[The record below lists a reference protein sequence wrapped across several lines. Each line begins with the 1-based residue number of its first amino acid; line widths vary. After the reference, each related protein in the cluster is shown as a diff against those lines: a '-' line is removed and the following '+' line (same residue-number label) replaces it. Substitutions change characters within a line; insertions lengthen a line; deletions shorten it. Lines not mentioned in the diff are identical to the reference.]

1 MLDTESQSV
10 TMPRTSKPAWNQWLT
25 LSRLYAL
32 LAAATV
38 SVGICGAAGIQREP
52 PSAIRN
58 AWAQVDAPQRFQRLA
73 HSLSLS
79 VHRHLGS
86 DLVVPAEA
94 FSQLG
99 KGQQAFSLPTQI
111 YAKDGRPQP
120 TPPTALVGEHA
131 TSQRLVTSSRTQVV
145 HDGAELQQ
153 ATLKAQAGD
162 TILLAPGI
170 YVLRSR
176 LSQRQDGRPD
186 APITVRAQ
194 RPGDVQIRMS
204 GGTIHQTHAHWIYE
218 NLTIEGHCGPRGQP
232 CEHAFHVVGAARHVV
247 IRNNLIR
254 NFTAHIKING
264 ENGQFPD
271 GGLFQFNTLSNDTA
285 IASDILTPF
294 DLVGASHWVVADNQ
308 VSHFIKATS
317 HYPSYG
323 LFMKG
328 GGEGGRIERNIV
340 MCAVGGDV
348 SHGGSRVGISLG
360 GGLTGPRFCPD
371 GRCLFEHKG
380 GVIRNNVI
388 VDCND
393 VGIDNNRATQ
403 SVIAHNTV
411 IRTLG
416 IGLRATPSDAT
427 VYGNVADGPIQAR
440 QGSTIRLDHNHR
452 GDARQF
458 PSGWQNPPARI
469 PTHRLVSD
477 DFCGRPRPTTTLPGA
492 FHQAGGCQ
500 DVTPAP

>member
-10 TMPRTSKPAWNQWLT
+10 TMPRTSKHARNQWVT

-32 LAAATV
+32 LAAAAV
-38 SVGICGAAGIQREP
+38 SAGICGAAGIQSEP
-52 PSAIRN
+52 PSVIRN
-58 AWAQVDAPQRFQRLA
+58 AWAQVDAPQRFERLA

-86 DLVVPAEA
+86 DLVIPAEA

-99 KGQQAFSLPTQI
+99 KGQQAFPLPPQT
-111 YAKDGRPQP
+111 YALDGRPQP
-120 TPPTALVGEHA
+120 TSTAALRTMPAPRPQLASGGRSHLVK
-131 TSQRLVTSSRTQVV
+131 
-145 HDGAELQQ
+145 DGAALQR
-153 ATLKAQAGD
+153 ATLHAQAGD

-176 LSQRQDGRPD
+176 LSQSQDGRPD

-194 RPGDVQIRMS
+194 RPGDVRLQMS
-204 GGTIHQTHAHWIYE
+204 GGTIHQTHAYWIYE

-254 NFTAHIKING
+254 NFSAHIKVNG
-264 ENGQFPD
+264 ANGQFPD

-285 IASDILTPF
+285 LASDILTPF

-308 VSHFIKATS
+308 VSHFIKASS

-328 GGEGGRIERNIV
+328 GGAGGRIERNLV
-340 MCAVGGDV
+340 MCAIGGDV

-427 VYGNVADGPIQAR
+427 VYGNVVDGPIQAR
-440 QGSTIRLDHNHR
+440 QGSTIKLDHNHR
-452 GDARQF
+452 SDARQF
-458 PSGWQNPPARI
+458 PSGWQSPPARI
-469 PTHRLVSD
+469 PTHSLVSD
-477 DFCGRPRPTTTLPGA
+477 DFCGRPRPATTLPGA

-500 DVTPAP
+500 DVTPAQ

>member
-1 MLDTESQSV
+1 MRNGWAETE
-10 TMPRTSKPAWNQWLT
+10 
-25 LSRLYAL
+25 
-32 LAAATV
+32 
-38 SVGICGAAGIQREP
+38 
-52 PSAIRN
+52 
-58 AWAQVDAPQRFQRLA
+58 APQRLEKLA
-73 HSLSLS
+73 HSLRLAW
-79 VHRHLGS
+79 HRQLGS
-86 DLVVPAEA
+86 GLEA
-94 FSQLG
+94 PVEAVSQLG
-99 KGQQAFSLPTQI
+99 KGQQPVSLPTQI
-111 YAKDGRPQP
+111 YGADGRPLP
-120 TPPTALVGEHA
+120 TPPTDLDHERAPL
-131 TSQRLVTSSRTQVV
+131 QRLASSSRTQVV
-145 HDGAELQQ
+145 HDGAELQR
-153 ATLKAQAGD
+153 AALKAQAGD
-162 TILLAPGI
+162 IILLAPGI

-176 LSQRQDGRPD
+176 LSQSRDGRPD

-194 RPGDVQIRMS
+194 RPGEVRLRME
-204 GGTIHQTHAHWIYE
+204 GGTIHQSRAYWLYE
-218 NLTIEGHCGPRGQP
+218 NLLIEGHCGPVGQA

-247 IRNNLIR
+247 IRNNRIQ
-254 NFTAHIKING
+254 NFSAHIKVNG

-285 IASDILTPF
+285 LATEILTPF

-328 GGEGGRIERNIV
+328 GGEGGRIERNLV
-340 MCAVGGDV
+340 MCAIGGDV

-427 VYGNVADGPIQAR
+427 VYGNVVDGPIQAR
-440 QGSTIRLDHNHR
+440 QGSTIKLDHNHR

-458 PSGWQNPPARI
+458 PFGWQSSPARI
-469 PTHRLVSD
+469 PTHSLVSD
-477 DFCGRPRPTTTLPGA
+477 DFCGRPRPATTLPGA

-500 DVTPAP
+500 DVTPAQ

>member
-1 MLDTESQSV
+1 MLDTENQSV
-10 TMPRTSKPAWNQWLT
+10 TMPGTSKPTRDRWMAKG
-25 LSRLYAL
+25 RPYAL
-32 LAAATV
+32 LGAAALG
-38 SVGICGAAGIQREP
+38 VGIC
-52 PSAIRN
+52 
-58 AWAQVDAPQRFQRLA
+58 WAVGMQGESSTVAQDAKAHFEAPQRLERLA

-79 VHRHLGS
+79 VHHQIGSHL
-86 DLVVPAEA
+86 DVPGD
-94 FSQLG
+94 SLRQLG
-99 KGQQAFSLPTQI
+99 KGQQTFSLPQQI
-111 YAKDGRPQP
+111 YAKNGKPQP
-120 TPPTALVGEHA
+120 TPPTVRQHGQAA
-131 TSQRLVTSSRTQVV
+131 SQGLAPRPNTLVV
-145 HDGAELQQ
+145 HDGTELQRT
-153 ATLKAQAGD
+153 ALRAQAGD
-162 TILLAPGI
+162 TLLLAPGT

-176 LSQRQDGRPD
+176 LSQSHDGRAD

-194 RPGDVQIRMS
+194 RPGEVRLRME
-204 GGTIHQTHAHWIYE
+204 GGTIHQTRAYWLYE
-218 NLTIEGHCGPRGQP
+218 NLIIEGRCGPAGQA
-232 CEHAFHVVGAARHVV
+232 CEHAFHVVGAGRHVV

-254 NFTAHIKING
+254 NFSAHIKVNG

-271 GGLFQFNTLSNDTA
+271 GGLFQFNTLSNETA

-294 DLVGASHWVVADNQ
+294 DLVGASHWVVADNL

-328 GGEGGRIERNIV
+328 GGEGGRIERNLV
-340 MCAVGGDV
+340 MCVIGGDV

-416 IGLRATPSDAT
+416 IGLRDTPSDAA
-427 VYGNVADGPIQAR
+427 VYGNAVDGPIQAR
-440 QGSTIRLDHNHR
+440 RGSTIRLDHNHHS
-452 GDARQF
+452 DARVF
-458 PSGWQNPPARI
+458 PLGWQSPPARI
-469 PTHRLVSD
+469 PTHSLVSD
-477 DFCGRPRPTTTLPGA
+477 DFCGHPRTATTLPGA
-492 FHQAGGCQ
+492 FHQVGGCQ
-500 DVTPAP
+500 DGTPAQ

>member
-1 MLDTESQSV
+1 MFDNESQTV
-10 TMPRTSKPAWNQWLT
+10 TLPDTTQSASAPRLT
-25 LSRLYAL
+25 NGHLHAL
-32 LAAATV
+32 LAVVLLGTGTCWAAAV
-38 SVGICGAAGIQREP
+38 PGEPSSVMNKE
-52 PSAIRN
+52 SAQIDVAN
-58 AWAQVDAPQRFQRLA
+58 RLERLTQ
-73 HSLSLS
+73 SLSLS
-79 VHRHLGS
+79 VRHHLKQGHEVTA
-86 DLVVPAEA
+86 LAVR
-94 FSQLG
+94 QLG
-99 KGQQAFSLPTQI
+99 KGQQAFPLPQQT
-111 YAKDGRPQP
+111 YALDGRPQP
-120 TPPTALVGEHA
+120 TSTAALRTMPAPRPQLASGGRSHLVK
-131 TSQRLVTSSRTQVV
+131 
-145 HDGAELQQ
+145 DGAALQR
-153 ATLKAQAGD
+153 ATLHAQAGD

-176 LSQRQDGRPD
+176 LSQSQDGRSD

-194 RPGDVQIRMS
+194 RPGEVRLQMS
-204 GGTIHQTHAHWIYE
+204 GGTIHQTHAYWIYE

-254 NFTAHIKING
+254 NFSAHIKVNG

-285 IASDILTPF
+285 LASDILSPF

-308 VSHFIKATS
+308 VSHFIKASS

-328 GGEGGRIERNIV
+328 GGAGGRIERNLV
-340 MCAVGGDV
+340 MCAIGGDV

-427 VYGNVADGPIQAR
+427 VYGNVVDGPIQAR
-440 QGSTIRLDHNHR
+440 QGSTIKLDHNHR
-452 GDARQF
+452 SDARQF
-458 PSGWQNPPARI
+458 PSGWQSPPARI
-469 PTHRLVSD
+469 PTHSLVSD
-477 DFCGRPRPTTTLPGA
+477 DFCGRPRPATTLPGA

-500 DVTPAP
+500 DVTPAQ

>member
-1 MLDTESQSV
+1 MLPTSQ
-10 TMPRTSKPAWNQWLT
+10 PARKSWRPPG
-25 LSRLYAL
+25 RLYAL
-32 LAAATV
+32 LTAVALGL
-38 SVGICGAAGIQREP
+38 GICWAADGQAGGWAETEP
-52 PSAIRN
+52 P
-58 AWAQVDAPQRFQRLA
+58 QRLERLA
-73 HSLSLS
+73 HSLSLTW
-79 VHRHLGS
+79 HRQLGRG
-86 DLVVPAEA
+86 LEVPVEA
-94 FSQLG
+94 VIQLG
-99 KGQQAFSLPTQI
+99 KGQQSFSLPTQI
-111 YAKDGRPQP
+111 YGTDGRPQP
-120 TPPTALVGEHA
+120 TLPTALVGEHA
-131 TSQRLVTSSRTQVV
+131 PPQRLASASRTQVV
-145 HDGAELQQ
+145 HDGAELQR
-153 ATLKAQAGD
+153 ATLNAQAGD

-176 LSQRQDGRPD
+176 LSQSQDGRPD

-194 RPGDVQIRMS
+194 RPGDVRLQMS
-204 GGTIHQTHAHWIYE
+204 GGTIHQTHAYWAYE
-218 NLTIEGHCGPRGQP
+218 NLIIEGHCGAARQP
-232 CEHAFHVVGAARHVV
+232 CEHAFHIVGAARHVV

-254 NFTAHIKING
+254 NFSAHIKVNG

-271 GGLFQFNTLSNDTA
+271 GGLFQFNTLSNDTTL
-285 IASDILTPF
+285 ASDILTPF

-308 VSHFIKATS
+308 VSHFIKASS

-328 GGEGGRIERNIV
+328 GGAGGRIERNLV
-340 MCAVGGDV
+340 MCAIGEDV

-371 GRCLFEHKG
+371 GLCLFEHKD

-427 VYGNVADGPIQAR
+427 VYGNVVDGPIQAR
-440 QGSTIRLDHNHR
+440 QGSTIKLDHNHR
-452 GDARQF
+452 SDARQF
-458 PSGWQNPPARI
+458 PSGWQSPPARI
-469 PTHRLVSD
+469 PTHSLVSD
-477 DFCGRPRPTTTLPGA
+477 DFCGRPRPATTLPGA

-500 DVTPAP
+500 DVTPAQ